1 MTTHSKIKTQE
12 IDSEVGAGPRRDT
25 IGYRTSQPSAV
36 AAVGCDVIRSYKLG
50 RFMF

>member
-25 IGYRTSQPSAV
+25 IGYRTSQPLLLLLSV
-36 AAVGCDVIRSYKLG
+36 V
-50 RFMF
+50 M